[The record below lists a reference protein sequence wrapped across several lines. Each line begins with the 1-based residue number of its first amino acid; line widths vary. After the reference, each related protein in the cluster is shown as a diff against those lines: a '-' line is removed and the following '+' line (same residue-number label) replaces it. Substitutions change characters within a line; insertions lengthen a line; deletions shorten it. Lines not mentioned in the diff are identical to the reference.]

1 MTKISFVS
9 QTDGELYIDTEQVA
23 AITANVPCEFEL
35 PKGAYQFR
43 IDEMLTDDEAALWW
57 PTSVFDLR
65 LNGSGSVDILL
76 EACND
81 VHITRHATVRKE
93 VLFSD
98 GMDER
103 EDYMEVDQNPEVD
116 PGLRNARLETL
127 KTAYD
132 KVIPFNEALVIVVRE
147 DLYGLYDLDR
157 EQLVQPVKYQKIWSA
172 TPEYA
177 IIQQNGLCGLL
188 SSEGEKLTP
197 IKYTWIEANTSARLI
212 RVSMSTYNSPESS
225 FGLVDRSGHE
235 ILLGQHA
242 GIHSAESDLFT
253 LEDYDPWADV
263 RISTYGFYNE
273 RTGVYIQPK
282 YEEVGILRHN
292 RMRVC
297 RDGLWGYVD
306 GRGHEVI
313 VPRFDRVGDFMEQGF
328 ALAVQNDLLGV
339 IDLQGN
345 YRVQPEYRS
354 IEVVTDH
361 WAAARTQSDKCQLI
375 DLRNFRV
382 LPAEYDQIRYIN
394 DQVMLFKQGE
404 QWGLL
409 DQEAKQIRFDGAY
422 DDLTR
427 HDDHLIRARR
437 DEFVGLLDLQG
448 REVLPIVYEQ
458 IGECLND
465 LFSVIIPKENE
476 NSPNGFQWSCV
487 DAQGHKKAPLGYDS
501 TKPSLNAR
509 VFRVIRNGKVGLC
522 DLEGNEL
529 LAPTFDNI
537 YDFYNGVA
545 VVCQNGRM
553 GAIDASGHVIVPYV
567 YDQLWNF
574 LHDTTLAC
582 RDGQWGV
589 VDQTGREV
597 ISCRFVATESRL
609 HDGYAMVGI
618 TGLAMTDPDHP
629 ELTTDFV
636 GYVNE
641 SGEEIQFRQEFTG
654 YCSEYEVPTPNLDGQ
669 DIFMNYRPLT
679 IY

>member
-9 QTDGELYIDTEQVA
+9 QTDGELYVDTEKVA
-23 AITANVPCEFEL
+23 TITANEPCVFEL

-43 IDEMLTDDEAALWW
+43 IDEMQTEDEVTLWW
-57 PTSVFDLR
+57 PTAVFDLR

-103 EDYMEVDQNPEVD
+103 ENCMEVDQNPEVA

-127 KTAYD
+127 KTSYD
-132 KVIPFNEALVIVVRE
+132 KVVPFNEALVIVVRE
-147 DLYGLYDLDR
+147 ELYGLYDLDR
-157 EQLVQPVKYQKIWSA
+157 ERLVYPVKYQKIWSA

-177 IIQQNGLCGLL
+177 IIQQNDLCGLL
-188 SSEGEKLTP
+188 SPEGEKLTP

-212 RVSMSTYNSPESS
+212 RVSMGSYTDPESS

-235 ILLGQHA
+235 ILLGRHA

-253 LEDYDPWADV
+253 LEDYDPWVDD
-263 RISTYGFYNE
+263 RISTFGFYNE
-273 RTGVYIQPK
+273 RTGEYIRPK
-282 YEEVGILRHN
+282 YDQVGILCHN

-306 GRGHEVI
+306 GRGREVI
-313 VPRFDRVGDFMEQGF
+313 ALRFDQVGNFMEQGL
-328 ALAVQNDLLGV
+328 ALAVQNGQFGI

-345 YRVQPEYRS
+345 YLVQPEYRS
-354 IEVVTDH
+354 IEIVADH
-361 WAAARTQSDKCQLI
+361 WVAARTQNDQYRLI
-375 DLRNFRV
+375 VLRDFRV
-382 LPAEYDQIRYIN
+382 LPAEYDQIKYLN
-394 DQVMLFKQGE
+394 GQVMLFKQGE

-409 DQEAKQIRFDGAY
+409 DREAKETLIDGAY

-427 HDDHLIRARR
+427 HDDHLIRAQRG
-437 DEFVGLLDLQG
+437 EFFGLLDLQG
-448 REVLPIVYEQ
+448 REVLPIVYKQ
-458 IGECLND
+458 IGECHND
-465 LFSVIIPKENE
+465 LFSVIIPKEKE
-476 NSPNGFQWSCV
+476 NSSYWFRWGCV
-487 DAQGHKKAPLGYDS
+487 DAQGHEKTPLEYDS
-501 TKPSLNAR
+501 IEPSLNAG
-509 VFRVIRNGKVGLC
+509 VFRVTRDGKVGLC

-529 LAPTFDNI
+529 LVPTFDNI

-545 VVCQNGRM
+545 VVCQNGHM
-553 GAIDASGHVIVPYV
+553 GAIDASGHVIVPIV

-582 RDGQWGV
+582 RDGKWGV

-618 TGLAMTDPDHP
+618 TGLAMTDPNHP

-641 SGEEIQFRQEFTG
+641 SGEEIRFRQEFAG
-654 YCSEYEVPTPNLDGQ
+654 YYSEYEGPNPNLDGR
-669 DIFMNYRPLT
+669 DIFMD
-679 IY
+679 

>member
-9 QTDGELYIDTEQVA
+9 QTDGELYVDTEKVA
-23 AITANVPCEFEL
+23 TITANEPCEFEL

-43 IDEMLTDDEAALWW
+43 IDEMQTEDEVTLWW
-57 PTSVFDLR
+57 PTAVFDLR

-76 EACND
+76 EACSD

-103 EDYMEVDQNPEVD
+103 ENCMEVDQNPEVD

-127 KTAYD
+127 KTSYD
-132 KVIPFNEALVIVVRE
+132 KVVPFNEALVIVVRE
-147 DLYGLYDLDR
+147 ELYGLYDLNRDR
-157 EQLVQPVKYQKIWSA
+157 LVQPVKYQKIWSA

-177 IIQQNGLCGLL
+177 IIQQEDLCGLL

-197 IKYTWIEANTSARLI
+197 IKYSWIEANTSARLI
-212 RVSMSTYNSPESS
+212 RVSMSSYNSPESS

-235 ILLGQHA
+235 ILLGRHA

-253 LEDYDPWADV
+253 LEDYDPWTDV
-263 RISTYGFYNE
+263 RISTFGFYNE
-273 RTGVYIQPK
+273 RTGEYIRPK
-282 YEEVGILRHN
+282 YDQVGILCHN
-292 RMRVC
+292 RMWVC

-306 GRGHEVI
+306 DRGHEVI

-328 ALAVQNDLLGV
+328 ALAVQNDLFGI

-345 YRVQPEYRS
+345 YLVQPEYRS
-354 IEVVTDH
+354 IEVVADH
-361 WAAARTQSDKCQLI
+361 WAAACTQNDKYRLI
-375 DLRNFRV
+375 DLRDFRV
-382 LPAEYDQIRYIN
+382 LPAEYDRIKYLN

-409 DQEAKQIRFDGAY
+409 DREAKETLIDGAY
-422 DDLTR
+422 DDLAR
-427 HDDHLIRARR
+427 HDDHLIQARR
-437 DEFVGLLDLQG
+437 GEFVGLLDLQG
-448 REVLPIVYEQ
+448 REVLPIVYEHV
-458 IGECLND
+458 GECHND
-465 LFSVIIPKENE
+465 LFFVIIPKEN
-476 NSPNGFQWSCV
+476 SLYGLRWRCV
-487 DAQGHKKAPLGYDS
+487 DAQGHEKTPMGYDS
-501 TKPSLNAR
+501 AEPSLNAG
-509 VFRVIRNGKVGLC
+509 VFRVTRDGKVGLC
-522 DLEGNEL
+522 DLEGKEL
-529 LAPTFDNI
+529 LAPTFDDI
-537 YDFYNGVA
+537 YDFHNGAA

-553 GAIDASGHVIVPYV
+553 GAIDASGHVIVPFV

-582 RDGQWGV
+582 RDGKWGV

-618 TGLAMTDPDHP
+618 TGLAMTDPNHP

-641 SGEEIQFRQEFTG
+641 SGEAIRFRQEFAG
-654 YCSEYEVPTPNLDGQ
+654 YYSEYEEPNPNLDGR
-669 DIFMNYRPLT
+669 DIFMD
-679 IY
+679 